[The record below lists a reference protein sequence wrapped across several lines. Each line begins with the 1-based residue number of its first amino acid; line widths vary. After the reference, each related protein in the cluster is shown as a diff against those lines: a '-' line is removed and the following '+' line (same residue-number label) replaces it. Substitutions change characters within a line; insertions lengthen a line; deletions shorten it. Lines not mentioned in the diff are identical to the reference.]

1 MRGLIPPKHQKNF
14 THTSYVNPTAPKK
27 GTIKLPAKR
36 STYSSFNPFILNGV
50 EASGLEY
57 TYASLMKSPLDD
69 QMVAYPYIAE
79 DIEISKDGLSVTF
92 TLRGNAYFSDGSLIT
107 TDDVEFSYEMLKKH
121 GKPSYAVAYE
131 NVTSV
136 EKINQRKIRFN
147 LENLDKSTPFS
158 LSKMPIVSKEY
169 YKKIPFDKAD
179 MAIPVVS
186 GPYKIK
192 DFKNGKYIIYERI
205 PGWWGENLPITKG
218 LYNFDKIKFVHY
230 YNYDAIVDGLIR
242 GEVDYNVEMKVS
254 RWENKYEHNSCKK
267 NRIITKEFNK
277 PVPHGLN
284 AFFLNTRRPHLSDPK
299 ARKAL
304 NLLFNFG
311 WINKVL
317 FNNRYKRSKGI
328 FNNKNYNFTGNLS
341 AKEKTIL
348 GKMGV
353 KSSEIYDNF
362 EDEANQNSPNGLTRK
377 NIDHAIRLLAES
389 GWVLKNGILSH
400 EKYGPFSLEILLP
413 AASMARIF
421 ENYRKNLQKMGINA
435 SIKTVDP
442 AQFESRLHC
451 FDYDLILFFMPLT
464 YIPGK
469 SLKNIWG
476 SKASHIE
483 GSYNLSGVD
492 NKHIDLLVQKISQ
505 AENMDDIKLYASLLD
520 RIVSQEYYY
529 IPAWYRDE
537 IYVAYRDK
545 FGYIDSDEN
554 GYSINAWWLKE

>member
-1 MRGLIPPKHQKNF
+1 MRELIPPKHQKNF

-79 DIEISKDGLSVTF
+79 DIEISKDGLSVIF
-92 TLRGNAYFSDGSLIT
+92 TLRENAYFSDGSSIT
-107 TDDVEFSYEMLKKH
+107 ADDVEFSYKMLKKH
-121 GKPSYAVAYE
+121 GKPSYAIAYE

-136 EKINQRKIRFN
+136 EKINQRKICFN
-147 LENLDKSTPFS
+147 LENLDKGTPFS

-179 MAIPVVS
+179 MTIPVVS

-205 PGWWGENLPITKG
+205 PGWWGENIPITKG

-267 NRIITKEFNK
+267 KGIITKEFNK

-284 AFFLNTRRPHLSDPK
+284 AFFLNTRRPQLSDPK
-299 ARKAL
+299 VRKAL
-304 NLLFNFG
+304 NLLFNFE

-328 FNNKNYNFTGNLS
+328 FNNKDYNFAGNLS

-348 GKMGV
+348 EKIGV

-362 EDEANQNSPNGLTRK
+362 EDEANQNSTNGLTRK
-377 NIDHAIRLLAES
+377 NMDHAIRLLAEA
-389 GWVLKNGILSH
+389 GWVLNDGILSH
-400 EKYGPFSLEILLP
+400 EKYGTFSLEILLP

-442 AQFESRLHC
+442 AQFESRLHR

-492 NKHIDLLVQKISQ
+492 NKHIDALVQKISQ

-554 GYSINAWWLKE
+554 GYSINAWWSKE